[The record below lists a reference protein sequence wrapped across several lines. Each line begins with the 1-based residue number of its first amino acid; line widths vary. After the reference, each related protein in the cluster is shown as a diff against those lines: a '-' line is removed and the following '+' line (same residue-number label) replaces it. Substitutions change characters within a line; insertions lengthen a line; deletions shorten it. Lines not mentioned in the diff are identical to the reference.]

1 MLFLLLQ
8 IFLLMVLSAACG
20 AALAWWWFRRNY
32 EDVTVYHEELVEGAK
47 SAKDQ
52 PAPLTSEEF
61 KAGLA
66 GLAPPPDLSPLTE
79 RLARIESALSL
90 TGSSGLGAINDRF
103 TEMRGL
109 IGEVQETSREQL
121 ETRLGRMETL
131 LQQPD
136 DALEGVLGRLSDI
149 ESSLL
154 SVSNEVASLQNT
166 DLDPV
171 EIRLAQLEELVR
183 GQTMPE
189 VDLGPVHSGLASLEL
204 ALENLDIPK
213 PDLEPVRT
221 HMAAMESRLA
231 EFADR
236 MDTAR
241 KADVEELMIRM
252 STLSSSLAGLRV
264 PDVDQVNERLGKI
277 EAAIAPVSQIGD
289 AVDRLGNIEEA
300 VSRLDRI
307 EAAVNSI
314 DLPEAD
320 FTPIVNELR
329 NIEGM
334 LRAPSE
340 DMRVVHTKLA
350 DIEGGS
356 ASLHSKLSG
365 VEHTVAML
373 ARSGVD
379 LTPVQ
384 TRLSNVESALASLRV
399 ELQSMPDFGP
409 MERRLAA
416 LQDSMLAMREPDLSP
431 VLSSM
436 RKLDA
441 RLDMGAMDSRL
452 ASIEYTLAALN
463 HILRA
468 RDFGYLRGEGEYTY
482 RQPVYT
488 PPRPEP
494 PVFTPIDQVL
504 PERTPKAPPV
514 RPAEPEPEAAAE
526 PESVSHPL
534 EIALRP
540 GDKANLLVEAAF
552 GNEDDLEVIN
562 GIGPM
567 LGELLNEIGVYYFWQ
582 IAEWGPAEIEWVDNK
597 LEHFKGRI
605 ERDEWVAQ
613 AKELAKL
620 PSSAK
625 HPAGK

>member
-8 IFLLMVLSAACG
+8 IFLLMVLAAACG
-20 AALAWWWFRRNY
+20 AGFAWWWFRRNY
-32 EDVTVYHEELVEGAK
+32 EDVTTYHESLVATADA
-47 SAKDQ
+47 AKDQ
-52 PAPLTSEEF
+52 PAPVTKEEL
-61 KAGLA
+61 KASLA
-66 GLAPPPDLSPLTE
+66 SLAPPDLSPVQE
-79 RLARIESALSL
+79 RLAKIESALSL
-90 TGSSGLGAINDRF
+90 TGSAGLGAINDRF
-103 TEMRGL
+103 SEMRGL
-109 IGEVQETSREQL
+109 ITDVRETGMNGL
-121 ETRLGRMETL
+121 EGRLEDRLGRLETL
-131 LQQPD
+131 MQQPD
-136 DALEGVLGRLSDI
+136 DSLEGVLSRLSDI

-154 SVSNEVASLQNT
+154 SVSNEVNGLQNT

-171 EIRLAQLEELVR
+171 DIRLSQLEELVR
-183 GQTMPE
+183 GQTFPE
-189 VDLGPVHSGLASLEL
+189 VDLGPVHSGLARLEL
-204 ALENLDIPK
+204 AIENIEFPTEA
-213 PDLEPVRT
+213 LEPVRT
-221 HMAAMESRLA
+221 HMAAMEARLA

-236 MDTAR
+236 IDTAR
-241 KADVEELMIRM
+241 KADIEELMIRM

-264 PDVDQVNERLGKI
+264 PDLDSVKERLSK
-277 EAAIAPVSQIGD
+277 
-289 AVDRLGNIEEA
+289 IEEA
-300 VSRLDRI
+300 VANI
-307 EAAVNSI
+307 E
-314 DLPEAD
+314 LPETD
-320 FTPIVNELR
+320 FTPLVNEFR

-340 DMRVVHTKLA
+340 DMRVMHTKLS

-365 VEHTVAML
+365 VEHTVSML

-399 ELQSMPDFGP
+399 ELQSLPDFGP

-416 LQDSMLAMREPDLSP
+416 LQDSMMAMREPDLSP

-441 RLDMGAMDSRL
+441 RLDMGVMDSRL

-468 RDFGYLRGEGEYTY
+468 RDFSHLRGEGEYVY
-482 RQPVYT
+482 RQPAA
-488 PPRPEP
+488 PAPRVEQPA
-494 PVFTPIDQVL
+494 FAPIDQVF
-504 PERTPKAPPV
+504 PKAPPPQ
-514 RPAEPEPEAAAE
+514 RPAEPEAAPE
-526 PESVSHPL
+526 PETKSETPAHPL

-540 GDKANLLVEAAF
+540 GDKANLLVEPAF
-552 GNEDDLEVIN
+552 GNEDDLEVVN

-567 LGELLNEIGVYYFWQ
+567 LGELLNEIGVFYFWQ

-605 ERDEWVAQ
+605 ERDEWVSQ

-620 PSSAK
+620 PTSAK
-625 HPAGK
+625 HPAS

>member
-8 IFLLMVLSAACG
+8 IFLLMVLAAACG
-20 AALAWWWFRRNY
+20 AGLAWWWFRRNF
-32 EDVTVYHEELVEGAK
+32 EDVTVYHEELVTGAER
-47 SAKDQ
+47 AKDL
-52 PAPLTSEEF
+52 PPPVTKEEL
-61 KAGLA
+61 KESLA
-66 GLAPPPDLSPLTE
+66 SLAPPDLSPLHE
-79 RLARIESALSL
+79 RLAKIESALSL
-90 TGSSGLGAINDRF
+90 TGGAGLGAINDRF
-103 TEMRGL
+103 TETRGL
-109 IGEVQETSREQL
+109 LS
-121 ETRLGRMETL
+121 RMETL
-131 LQQPD
+131 MQQPD
-136 DALEGVLGRLSDI
+136 DALEGMLGRLSDI

-154 SVSNEVASLQNT
+154 SVSNEVASLQNA
-166 DLDPV
+166 DLDPL
-171 EIRLAQLEELVR
+171 EIRMAQLEELIR
-183 GQTMPE
+183 GQTAPE
-189 VDLGPVHSGLASLEL
+189 VDLGPVHSGLARLEL
-204 ALENLDIPK
+204 AIENMEFPAVDF
-213 PDLEPVRT
+213 EPVRT
-221 HMAAMESRLA
+221 HMAAMEARLA

-236 MDTAR
+236 IDTAR
-241 KADVEELMIRM
+241 KADIEELMIRM

-264 PDVDQVNERLGKI
+264 PDLDSVKERLSKI
-277 EAAIAPVSQIGD
+277 ED
-289 AVDRLGNIEEA
+289 AVAN
-300 VSRLDRI
+300 
-307 EAAVNSI
+307 I
-314 DLPEAD
+314 DLPETD
-320 FTPIVNELR
+320 FTPLVNEFR

-340 DMRVVHTKLA
+340 DMRVMHTKLA

-399 ELQSMPDFGP
+399 ELQSLPDFGP

-441 RLDMGAMDSRL
+441 RLDMGVVDSRL
-452 ASIEYTLAALN
+452 ANIEYTLAALN

-468 RDFGYLRGEGEYTY
+468 RDFSHLRGEGEYVY
-482 RQPVYT
+482 RQPVT
-488 PPRPEP
+488 PPPRPETSA
-494 PVFTPIDQVL
+494 FATIDQVF
-504 PERTPKAPPV
+504 PKAPPPQ
-514 RPAEPEPEAAAE
+514 RPAEPDPEPEPE
-526 PESVSHPL
+526 VKPESTTHPL

-540 GDKANLLVEAAF
+540 GDKANLLIEPAF

-605 ERDEWVAQ
+605 ERDEWVSQ
-613 AKELAKL
+613 ARELAKL
-620 PSSAK
+620 PTSAK
-625 HPAGK
+625 HPVS

>member
-8 IFLLMVLSAACG
+8 IFLLMVLAAACG
-20 AALAWWWFRRNY
+20 AGLAWWWFRRNY
-32 EDVTVYHEELVEGAK
+32 EDVTVYHEELVAGAGN
-47 SAKDQ
+47 A
-52 PAPLTSEEF
+52 PAPVTKDELKVELKE
-61 KAGLA
+61 GLA
-66 GLAPPPDLSPLTE
+66 SLAPPDLSPVNE

-90 TGSSGLGAINDRF
+90 TGSAGLGAINDRF

-109 IGEVQETSREQL
+109 IADVRETGMGGL
-121 ETRLGRMETL
+121 EGRLGRMETL
-131 LQQPD
+131 IQQPD
-136 DALEGVLGRLSDI
+136 DALDGVLGRLSDI
-149 ESSLL
+149 ESTLL
-154 SVSNEVASLQNT
+154 SVSNEVASLQNA
-166 DLDPV
+166 DLDPL

-183 GQTMPE
+183 GQSMPE
-189 VDLGPVHSGLASLEL
+189 VDLGPVHSGLARLEL
-204 ALENLDIPK
+204 AIENMEFPAVDF
-213 PDLEPVRT
+213 EPVRT
-221 HMAAMESRLA
+221 HMAAMEARLA

-236 MDTAR
+236 IDTAR
-241 KADVEELMIRM
+241 KADIEELMIRM

-264 PDVDQVNERLGKI
+264 PDLDSVKERLSKI
-277 EAAIAPVSQIGD
+277 ED
-289 AVDRLGNIEEA
+289 AVAN
-300 VSRLDRI
+300 
-307 EAAVNSI
+307 I
-314 DLPEAD
+314 DLPETD
-320 FTPIVNELR
+320 FTPLVNEFR

-334 LRAPSE
+334 LRAPSD
-340 DMRVVHTKLA
+340 DMRIVQTKLA

-365 VEHTVAML
+365 VEHTVSML

-384 TRLSNVESALASLRV
+384 TRLSGVESALASLRV
-399 ELQSMPDFGP
+399 EMQSMPDFGP

-441 RLDMGAMDSRL
+441 RLDMGVVDSRL
-452 ASIEYTLAALN
+452 ANIEYTLAALN

-468 RDFGYLRGEGEYTY
+468 RDFGHLRGEGEYVY
-482 RQPVYT
+482 RQPAYS
-488 PPRPEP
+488 PPRTEP
-494 PVFTPIDQVL
+494 PAFAPIDQVL
-504 PERTPKAPPV
+504 PRTTPPP
-514 RPAEPEPEAAAE
+514 RPAEPDPATQPEPEVKAE
-526 PESVSHPL
+526 STGHPL

-540 GDKANLLVEAAF
+540 GDKANLLVEPAF

-613 AKELAKL
+613 AKELARL
-620 PSSAK
+620 PTSAK
-625 HPAGK
+625 HPAS

>member
-8 IFLLMVLSAACG
+8 IFLLMVLAAACG

-32 EDVTVYHEELVEGAK
+32 EDVTVYHEELVEGAR

-61 KAGLA
+61 RAGLA

-109 IGEVQETSREQL
+109 IGQTQETSREQL

-264 PDVDQVNERLGKI
+264 PDVDQVNARLGKI

-314 DLPEAD
+314 DLPETD

-329 NIEGM
+329 NIEGL

-384 TRLSNVESALASLRV
+384 ARLSNVESALASLRV

-494 PVFTPIDQVL
+494 PAFTPIDQVL

-620 PSSAK
+620 PTSAK

>member
-8 IFLLMVLSAACG
+8 IFLLMVLAAACG
-20 AALAWWWFRRNY
+20 AGFAWWWFRRNY
-32 EDVTVYHEELVEGAK
+32 EDVTTYHESLVATADAAK
-47 SAKDQ
+47 AQ
-52 PAPLTSEEF
+52 PAPVTKEEL
-61 KAGLA
+61 KASLA
-66 GLAPPPDLSPLTE
+66 SLAPPDLSPVQE
-79 RLARIESALSL
+79 RLAKIESALSL
-90 TGSSGLGAINDRF
+90 TGSAGLGAINDRF
-103 TEMRGL
+103 SEMRGL
-109 IGEVQETSREQL
+109 ITDVRETGMNGL
-121 ETRLGRMETL
+121 EGRLEDRLGRLETL
-131 LQQPD
+131 MQQPD
-136 DALEGVLGRLSDI
+136 DSLEGVLSRLSDI

-154 SVSNEVASLQNT
+154 SVSNEVNGLQNT

-171 EIRLAQLEELVR
+171 DIRLSQLEELVR
-183 GQTMPE
+183 GQTFPE
-189 VDLGPVHSGLASLEL
+189 VDLGPVHSGLARLEL
-204 ALENLDIPK
+204 AIENIEFPTEA
-213 PDLEPVRT
+213 LEPVRT
-221 HMAAMESRLA
+221 HMAAMEARLA

-236 MDTAR
+236 IDTAR
-241 KADVEELMIRM
+241 KADIEELMIRM

-264 PDVDQVNERLGKI
+264 PDLDSVKERLSK
-277 EAAIAPVSQIGD
+277 
-289 AVDRLGNIEEA
+289 IEEA
-300 VSRLDRI
+300 VANI
-307 EAAVNSI
+307 E
-314 DLPEAD
+314 LPETD
-320 FTPIVNELR
+320 FTPLVNEFR

-340 DMRVVHTKLA
+340 DMRVMHTKLS

-365 VEHTVAML
+365 VEHTVSML

-399 ELQSMPDFGP
+399 ELQSLPDFGP

-416 LQDSMLAMREPDLSP
+416 LQDSMMAMREPDLSP

-441 RLDMGAMDSRL
+441 RLDMGVMDSRL

-468 RDFGYLRGEGEYTY
+468 RDFSHLRGEGEYVY
-482 RQPVYT
+482 RQPAA
-488 PPRPEP
+488 PAPRVEQPA
-494 PVFTPIDQVL
+494 FAPIDQVF
-504 PERTPKAPPV
+504 PKAPPPQ
-514 RPAEPEPEAAAE
+514 RPAEPEAAPE
-526 PESVSHPL
+526 PETKSETPAHPL

-540 GDKANLLVEAAF
+540 GDKANLLVEPAF
-552 GNEDDLEVIN
+552 GNEDDLEVVN

-567 LGELLNEIGVYYFWQ
+567 LGELLNEIGVYYYWQ

-605 ERDEWVAQ
+605 ERDEWVSQ

-620 PSSAK
+620 PTSAK
-625 HPAGK
+625 HPAS

>member
-8 IFLLMVLSAACG
+8 IFLLMVLAAACG
-20 AALAWWWFRRNY
+20 VALAWWWFRRNY

-52 PAPLTSEEF
+52 PAPLTTEEF

-90 TGSSGLGAINDRF
+90 TGSAGLGAINERF

-109 IGEVQETSREQL
+109 IGQTQETSREQL

-264 PDVDQVNERLGKI
+264 PDVDQVNARLGKI

-314 DLPEAD
+314 DLPETD

-329 NIEGM
+329 NIEGL

-384 TRLSNVESALASLRV
+384 ARLSNVESALASLRV

-494 PVFTPIDQVL
+494 PAFTPIDQVL

-620 PSSAK
+620 PTSAK

>member
-1 MLFLLLQ
+1 
-8 IFLLMVLSAACG
+8 
-20 AALAWWWFRRNY
+20 
-32 EDVTVYHEELVEGAK
+32 
-47 SAKDQ
+47 
-52 PAPLTSEEF
+52 
-61 KAGLA
+61 
-66 GLAPPPDLSPLTE
+66 
-79 RLARIESALSL
+79 
-90 TGSSGLGAINDRF
+90 
-103 TEMRGL
+103 
-109 IGEVQETSREQL
+109 
-121 ETRLGRMETL
+121 METL

-264 PDVDQVNERLGKI
+264 PDVDQVNARLGKI
-277 EAAIAPVSQIGD
+277 EAAIAPVGD

-314 DLPEAD
+314 DLPETD

-329 NIEGM
+329 NIEGL

-384 TRLSNVESALASLRV
+384 ARLSNVESALASLRV

-494 PVFTPIDQVL
+494 PAFTPIDQVL

-620 PSSAK
+620 PTSAK

>member
-8 IFLLMVLSAACG
+8 IFLLMVLAAACG
-20 AALAWWWFRRNY
+20 AGLAWWWFRRNF
-32 EDVTVYHEELVEGAK
+32 EDVTTYHETLVSTADA
-47 SAKDQ
+47 AKDQ
-52 PAPLTSEEF
+52 PVPVTKEEL
-61 KAGLA
+61 KASLA
-66 GLAPPPDLSPLTE
+66 SLAPPDLSPVNE
-79 RLARIESALSL
+79 RLAKIESALSL
-90 TGSSGLGAINDRF
+90 TGSAGLGAINDRF
-103 TEMRGL
+103 SEMRGL
-109 IGEVQETSREQL
+109 VTDMRETGMSGL
-121 ETRLGRMETL
+121 EARLEDRLGRMETL
-131 LQQPD
+131 MQQPD
-136 DALEGVLGRLSDI
+136 DSLEGVLGRLSDI

-154 SVSNEVASLQNT
+154 SVSNEVNGLQNT

-171 EIRLAQLEELVR
+171 EIRLSQLEELVR
-183 GQTMPE
+183 GQTIPE
-189 VDLGPVHSGLASLEL
+189 VDLGPVHSGLTRLEL
-204 ALENLDIPK
+204 AIENIEFPTEA
-213 PDLEPVRT
+213 LEPVRT
-221 HMAAMESRLA
+221 HMAAMEARLA

-236 MDTAR
+236 IDTAR
-241 KADVEELMIRM
+241 KADIEELMIRM

-264 PDVDQVNERLGKI
+264 PDLDSVKERLSK
-277 EAAIAPVSQIGD
+277 
-289 AVDRLGNIEEA
+289 IEEA
-300 VSRLDRI
+300 V
-307 EAAVNSI
+307 ANI
-314 DLPEAD
+314 DVPETD
-320 FTPIVNELR
+320 FTPLVNEFR
-329 NIEGM
+329 NIEGI
-334 LRAPSE
+334 LRTPSE
-340 DMRVVHTKLA
+340 DMRVMHTKLS

-399 ELQSMPDFGP
+399 ELQSLPDFGP

-416 LQDSMLAMREPDLSP
+416 LQDSMLALREPDLSP

-441 RLDMGAMDSRL
+441 RLDMGGVDSRL

-468 RDFGYLRGEGEYTY
+468 RDFSHLRAEGEYVY
-482 RQPVYT
+482 RAPVST
-488 PPRPEP
+488 PPQPETP
-494 PVFTPIDQVL
+494 AFAPIDQVF
-504 PERTPKAPPV
+504 PKSPPPQ
-514 RPAEPEPEAAAE
+514 RPAEPDPAPEPEVK
-526 PESVSHPL
+526 PEGSAHPL

-540 GDKANLLVEAAF
+540 GDKANLLIEPAF
-552 GNEDDLEVIN
+552 GNEDDLELVN

-613 AKELAKL
+613 ARELAKL
-620 PSSAK
+620 PTSAK
-625 HPAGK
+625 HPAG